1 MLTKHEKY
9 YILTVVNSKLG
20 YACVKDT
27 INNKKKLSL
36 TMITNKE
43 ITTLTIINEIRKEE
57 IL

>member
-27 INNKKKLSL
+27 INNKKLSL